1 MTPSTA
7 LLDVDDLRVAYGR
20 PKRPWRPGGTR
31 VDAVAGVSL
40 RVGRHETL
48 ALVGESGSGKTTV
61 ARCVV
66 GLIRQRSGAIV
77 FDGQRLGAGAR
88 RPAALRRAIQMV
100 FQDPRSSLNPRM
112 TVGRIVAEGW
122 QAHPSVAPPGDR
134 RSAVRALLDQVGL
147 DATVLDRRPSQLS
160 GGQCQRVS
168 IARALALKPRLLV
181 CDEAVSALDV
191 SVQTQI
197 LRLLSDL
204 RDQRGLSVL
213 FITHDLGVVRQIAD
227 RVAVMRRGELVES
240 GETEQLFASPQH
252 PYTQE
257 LLDAA
262 LDLDVTDLDV
272 TDPVETVD

>member
-1 MTPSTA
+1 VTPSTA
-7 LLDVDDLRVAYGR
+7 LLEVDDLRVTYGR
-20 PKRPWRPGGTR
+20 PARPWRRGDGR

-66 GLIRQRSGAIV
+66 GLVRQRSGAIT
-77 FDGQRLGAGAR
+77 FDGQPLRAGAG
-88 RPAALRRAIQMV
+88 RPAALRRSIQMV

-112 TVGRIVAEGW
+112 SVARIVAEGW

-134 RSAVRALLDQVGL
+134 TSAVRALLDQVGL
-147 DATVLDRRPSQLS
+147 DATVLDRRPAQLS

-197 LRLLSDL
+197 LRLLTDL
-204 RDQRGLSVL
+204 RDRHGLSVL

-240 GETEQLFASPQH
+240 GQTEELFASPKH

-262 LDLDVTDLDV
+262 LDLDVTDPAEM
-272 TDPVETVD
+272 TE